1 MYIYEDWR
9 DPSHPMI
16 SDYLSYPELKQML
29 EEKTFRGKTGIIQK
43 FHEPIFDNE
52 CKKIIFFN
60 FLRHCT
66 SLVDTQSLLDGDKEK
81 YK

>member
-16 SDYLSYPELKQML
+16 SDYLSHPELKQML

-52 CKKIIFFN
+52 CKNPIFE
-60 FLRHCT
+60 LIPRHCT
-66 SLVDTQSLLDGDKEK
+66 GLVDPKSLSNGDKKK
-81 YK
+81 YQ